1 MPHQC
6 VRCAKIYGDGAEEIL
21 KGCTCGAKLFFF
33 LKKKNL
39 DSAKRLV
46 ESRLSEEDKNQ
57 IEQDVIE
64 MVGNKDPG
72 APVILDF
79 ETIRVLTPGKYEIDL
94 IQLFKGEPLVFKL
107 EDGKYIIDL
116 PETFR
121 RFQRR

>member
-1 MPHQC
+1 
-6 VRCAKIYGDGAEEIL
+6 
-21 KGCTCGAKLFFF
+21 
-33 LKKKNL
+33 
-39 DSAKRLV
+39 LV
-46 ESRLSEEDKNQ
+46 ERKLSDEDKTQ

-94 IQLFKGEPLVFKL
+94 IQLFKGEPLVFRL
-107 EDGKYIIDL
+107 EEGKYIIDL

-121 RFQRR
+121 RFQRK